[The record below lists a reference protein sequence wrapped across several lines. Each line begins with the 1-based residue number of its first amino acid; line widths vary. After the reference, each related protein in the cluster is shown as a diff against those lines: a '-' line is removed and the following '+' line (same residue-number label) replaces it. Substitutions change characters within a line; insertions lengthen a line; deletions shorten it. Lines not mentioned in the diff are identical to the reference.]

1 MPIGVFIDCFCI
13 LLGATVGS
21 KFKSV
26 IPNHIKEPLNIIFG
40 ICAISIGIVSCIKL
54 KSLPAVILS
63 LILGDLIGELI
74 KLDTHI
80 KNAFSKIILKLNFNI
95 EDDYE
100 EYMNFYIIVAVTF
113 CASGTN
119 IFGALNEGMT
129 GDMTVLISKAVMDIF
144 ASVIFATTLGYA
156 INLIVIPQCLILSIL
171 FYLSKLIMPIISQTM
186 LSDFIAV
193 GGILTFVLGL
203 SILKIIKINVA
214 NLLPAL
220 VLIFPASYIFGLL
233 F

>member
-1 MPIGVFIDCFCI
+1 MPIGVLVDCFCI
-13 LLGATVGS
+13 LLGGTLGS

-26 IPNHIKEPLNIIFG
+26 IPDHIKKPLNIIFG
-40 ICAISIGIVSCIKL
+40 ISAISIGIVSMIKL

-63 LILGDLIGELI
+63 LILGCLIGELI

-80 KNAFSKIILKLNFNI
+80 KNIFSKLICKSNFNI
-95 EDDYE
+95 EGDYE

-113 CASGTN
+113 CASGAN

-129 GDMTVLISKAVMDIF
+129 GDMTILLSKAVMDVF

-156 INLIVIPQCLILSIL
+156 INLIVIPQCLILSTL
-171 FYLSKLIMPIISQTM
+171 FYLARLIMPAVSPAM
-186 LSDFIAV
+186 LSDFIAI
-193 GGILTFVLGL
+193 GGVLTFILGL
-203 SILKIIKINVA
+203 SILKIIKIHVA

-220 VLIFPASYIFGLL
+220 MLIFLTSYIFGLL
-233 F
+233 L

>member
-1 MPIGVFIDCFCI
+1 MGGT
-13 LLGATVGS
+13 LGA

-40 ICAISIGIVSCIKL
+40 ISAISIGIVSMIKL
-54 KSLPAVILS
+54 NSLPAVILS
-63 LILGDLIGELI
+63 LILGCLIGELI

-80 KNAFSKIILKLNFNI
+80 KNVFSKLIRKLNFNI
-95 EDDYE
+95 EGDYE

-113 CASGTN
+113 CASGAN

-129 GDMTVLISKAVMDIF
+129 GNMTILLSKAVMDIF

-156 INLIVIPQCLILSIL
+156 INLIVIPQCLILSAL
-171 FYLSKLIMPIISQTM
+171 FYLARLIMPAISQAM
-186 LSDFIAV
+186 LSDFIAI

-203 SILKIIKINVA
+203 RLLSIIKIDVA

-220 VLIFPASYIFGLL
+220 ILVFPASYIFGLL

>member
-1 MPIGVFIDCFCI
+1 
-13 LLGATVGS
+13 
-21 KFKSV
+21 
-26 IPNHIKEPLNIIFG
+26 
-40 ICAISIGIVSCIKL
+40 
-54 KSLPAVILS
+54 
-63 LILGDLIGELI
+63 
-74 KLDTHI
+74 
-80 KNAFSKIILKLNFNI
+80 
-95 EDDYE
+95 
-100 EYMNFYIIVAVTF
+100 MNFYIIVAVTF

-119 IFGALNEGMT
+119 IFGSLNEGMT

-156 INLIVIPQCLILSIL
+156 INLIVIPQCLILSTL

-220 VLIFPASYIFGLL
+220 ILVFPASYIFGLL